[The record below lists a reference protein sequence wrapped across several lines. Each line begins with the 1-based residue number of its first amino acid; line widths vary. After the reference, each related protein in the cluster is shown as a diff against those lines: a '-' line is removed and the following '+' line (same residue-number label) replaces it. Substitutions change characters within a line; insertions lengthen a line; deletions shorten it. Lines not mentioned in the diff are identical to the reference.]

1 LLLLEGGAEGRL
13 VLKHD
18 LFTFGLQ
25 LSDEVLYGL
34 ILNGFFADFL
44 GGARL
49 SELFNVHH
57 YVL

>member
-1 LLLLEGGAEGRL
+1 MLLLEGGTEGRL
-13 VLKHD
+13 VLKHY
-18 LFTFGLQ
+18 LFTLGLQ

-44 GGARL
+44 GGTRL
-49 SELFNVHH
+49 SEFFNIHH